1 MKKAKPPVLLLVLIL
16 SLVYLIPGLVSTV
29 QSQEVFKVA
38 VVAPLSGPGAPWGEA
53 MLRGLLLA
61 AAEKNETGGVTVD
74 GKKYKIEVIG
84 YDDKYNA
91 KFGVDAVN
99 RAIFTDKVK
108 FIFGSISSAVVVAFQ
123 AITEPNKILV
133 LADTYS
139 PKILGPDKPFTFRV
153 VLSSAEWA
161 PIMYKYLREKYP
173 DIKKVAILSPNDESG
188 WAVTEHS
195 VAAIKE
201 IGGLEIIFNEFYER
215 GTKDFYP
222 LLTRIL
228 DKKPDLIDP
237 SASAPGD
244 IALILKQARELG
256 YKGITMS
263 TPGQKAPV
271 LTKLAGPG
279 NAEGHIYPAAVDLES
294 GDPKLVAMKKA
305 YDAKWPGGVDPI
317 TIAFYDPGRWLFIAI
332 EKADSFDTEKVREAL
347 IKMEDDGS
355 LTTING
361 PAKWGGLKTYGI
373 DNHQIYAQAFLA
385 QIVDGK
391 EKLVHKVEV
400 PENP

>member
-1 MKKAKPPVLLLVLIL
+1 MRNSKLILLFTLIFALAAVLLFKVPALEA
-16 SLVYLIPGLVSTV
+16 
-29 QSQEVFKVA
+29 QEVFKVA
-38 VVAPLSGPGAPWGEA
+38 VVAPLSGPGAPWGEG
-53 MLRGLLLA
+53 MLRGLILA
-61 AAEKNETGGVTVD
+61 VDEVNAKGGMTVE
-74 GKKYKIEVIG
+74 GKKYKVEVIG

-139 PKILGPDKPFTFRV
+139 PKILGPDKPFTMRV
-153 VLSSAEWA
+153 VMSSAEIA
-161 PIMYKYLREKYP
+161 PIMYKFLRQKYP
-173 DIKKVAILSPNDESG
+173 EIKKVAILSPNDESG

-195 VAAIKE
+195 VGAIKE
-201 IGGLEIIFNEFYER
+201 VGGLEVVFNEFYER

-228 DKKPDLIDP
+228 EKKPDLIDP

-244 IALILKQARELG
+244 LALILKQARELG
-256 YKGITMS
+256 YKGMTMS
-263 TPGQKAPV
+263 TPGQKAEV
-271 LTKLAGPG
+271 IAKQAGPG
-279 NAEGHIYPAAVDLES
+279 NANGHMYPASVDLKVEN
-294 GDPKLVAMKKA
+294 PKVTALKKA
-305 YDAKWPGGVDPI
+305 YQAKWAGELDPI

-332 EKADSFDTEKVREAL
+332 EKANSFDTAKVRDSL
-347 IKMEDDGS
+347 IAMEKDGS
-355 LTTING
+355 LTNVNG
-361 PAKWGGLKTYGI
+361 QAKWGGMKTYGI
-373 DNHQIYAQAFLA
+373 DKHQIYGKLFLA
-385 QIVDGK
+385 QVQDEKEVIV
-391 EKLVHKVEV
+391 HTVEA